1 MMGAF
6 RICEC
11 CGHMKSIKVG
21 FAKRSTRFCDGC
33 HKIISSEMK
42 RKNVYRGRVSD
53 PLESVVLTSRLRG
66 LTYEPYFIEDQS
78 IATSLVS
85 VFEQID
91 KLRF

>member
-1 MMGAF
+1 
-6 RICEC
+6 
-11 CGHMKSIKVG
+11 
-21 FAKRSTRFCDGC
+21 
-33 HKIISSEMK
+33 MK